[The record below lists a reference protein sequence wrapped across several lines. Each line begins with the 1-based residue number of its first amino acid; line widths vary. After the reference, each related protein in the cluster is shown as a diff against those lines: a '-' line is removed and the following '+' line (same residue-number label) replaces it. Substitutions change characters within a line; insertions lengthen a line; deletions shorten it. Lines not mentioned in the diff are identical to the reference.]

1 MGPAKAGTVPSG
13 ALSSCSAVSG
23 PTCWTGSCPVPPG
36 LSTLFPPP
44 SQATSSLQVRCD
56 CELRAPPSRSVG
68 PSDPRHSLLEE
79 QGPVLALGPSLTSL
93 GTPSLACPS
102 GIG

>member
-1 MGPAKAGTVPSG
+1 MGPEKAG
-13 ALSSCSAVSG
+13 AVR
-23 PTCWTGSCPVPPG
+23 PQRCPQQP
-36 LSTLFPPP
+36 LCCERSDFPPP

-56 CELRAPPSRSVG
+56 CVLRAPPSGSVG

-79 QGPVLALGPSLTSL
+79 QGPVLASGPSLTSL
-93 GTPSLACPS
+93 GTPSLTCPS